1 MRPEFGGRVELLLT
15 QGGDDDAE
23 YAVSLSQRDGEW
35 RGTAKAKCAG
45 GVEGPT
51 WSAPSTPPPDWLV
64 ALAQTLLRGAVRTKL
79 SEADWPRRV
88 TRWRPGPEERS

>member
-1 MRPEFGGRVELLLT
+1 MRPEYGGRVELRLT
-15 QGGDDDAE
+15 HGGDQDAE
-23 YAVSLSQRDGEW
+23 YAVSLAQRDAEW
-35 RGTAKAKCAG
+35 NGTAKAKCAG

-51 WSAPSTPPPDWLV
+51 WSGQSSPPAWLV
-64 ALAQTLLRGAVRTKL
+64 ALAQTLLRGAVRSKL